1 MARKF
6 FACRTKIKKFARH
19 VLGSSKRENF
29 RA

>member
-19 VLGSSKRENF
+19 VLE
-29 RA
+29 